1 MVETR
6 YEASEEAAREPGPL
20 RAWMVAYGP
29 PLRRFLRRR
38 VSDAE
43 AEEMVQ
49 EVFLAIHARRRIDPI
64 ENPQGYLFRAARHL
78 LSRRHATFDQHFE
91 EDGLHAGIDLSTPE
105 QQLLDKDELRRTM
118 LAIEAL
124 PPRARQ
130 AFVLHRF
137 EEMTYAAIATEMRI
151 SLSAVRQLISRAIA
165 QIVQE
170 VGRSR

>member
-1 MVETR
+1 M
-6 YEASEEAAREPGPL
+6 SERQAREPGPL
-20 RAWMVAYGP
+20 RAWMEAYGP

-38 VSDAE
+38 VGDAE

-49 EVFLAIHARRRIDPI
+49 EVFLAIHARRSADPI

-78 LSRRHATFDQHFE
+78 LSRRHAAFEQRFDE
-91 EDGLHAGIDLSTPE
+91 GDLYAGIDTSTPE

-118 LAIEAL
+118 VAIEAL

-137 EEMTYAAIATEMRI
+137 EEMTYAAIASEMRI

-165 QIVQE
+165 QIAKE
-170 VGRSR
+170 VGRPR